1 MSRGVAALIR
11 KYLTSFLYRVG
22 DEPYIL
28 GLFDTAGQED
38 YDRLRPLSYPET
50 DVFLI
55 CFSVISPVSFRNV
68 REKWVP
74 EVSHHC
80 PGVPFLIVGTQID
93 LRDDPSIREKLAKQ
107 KMEPIGKDL
116 GELMEKELRH
126 IGVVK
131 YVECSALTQCK
142 LKDVFDEVY

>member
-93 LRDDPSIREKLAKQ
+93 LRIERRMGRVMDNWVDPIY
-107 KMEPIGKDL
+107 PIQ
-116 GELMEKELRH
+116 H
-126 IGVVK
+126 FNP
-131 YVECSALTQCK
+131 TH
-142 LKDVFDEVY
+142 